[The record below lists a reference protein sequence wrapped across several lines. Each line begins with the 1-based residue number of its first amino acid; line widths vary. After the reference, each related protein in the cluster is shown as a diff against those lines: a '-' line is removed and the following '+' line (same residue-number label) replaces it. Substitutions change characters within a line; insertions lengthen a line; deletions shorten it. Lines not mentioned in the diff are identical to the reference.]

1 MEIDQ
6 FSLYMVIVSVVVAT
20 GGQSLLTLPP
30 TAVTAIGKERTIPA
44 KQAMTNMQCSAARAL
59 RIVVPAG

>member
-30 TAVTAIGKERTIPA
+30 TAGTATGKEMTIPA
-44 KQAMTNMQCSAARAL
+44 KHAMANMQCSAARAL
-59 RIVVPAG
+59 RNVDAAG